1 MTAFN
6 GLLQKEWKL
15 MRWPMLGFVATF
27 IVIAALSFAPIV
39 VGGIFEVNEFDGMF
53 STILLFLAAGLF
65 LQSLHTDMK
74 KPDVWLHSPASIWML
89 LGVKMMMA
97 VIFVIGSFLIWT
109 GIGAIAYFFG
119 GFVGIIPGMAIL
131 LKLLVNTIF
140 MTSVSLLLWVIY
152 KLVEVQIGWMAV
164 FVVIFLI
171 YAGSLLWAILLL
183 GWEITGLTSSVPY
196 IIVTIVLFAVG
207 ADLLEKKVRY

>member
-6 GLLQKEWKL
+6 GLLHKEWKL
-15 MRWPMLGFVATF
+15 MRWPLLGFVATF
-27 IVIAALSFAPIV
+27 IVIAISSFAPIA
-39 VGGIFEVNEFDGMF
+39 VGGVFEVNELDGMF

-74 KPDVWLHSPASIWML
+74 KPDVWLHSPASIWTL
-89 LGVKMMMA
+89 LGVKMMLA

-109 GIGAIAYFFG
+109 GIGVIAYFFG
-119 GFVGIIPGMAIL
+119 GFAGIIPGVATL
-131 LKLLVNTIF
+131 LKLLLNTIF
-140 MTSVSLLLWVIY
+140 ITSISLLLWVIY
-152 KLVEVQIGWMAV
+152 KLVEVHIGWMAV

-196 IIVTIVLFAVG
+196 LIVTIVLFAVG